1 LRRVSSAVE
10 LPQKDLRHAAF
21 TLSTRFKKGAIFFTP
36 DLETEAVSAN
46 AIYLVTVWAIPV
58 IIAITFHEA
67 AHGFVAHLLGDDT
80 AWWLG
85 RVSFN
90 PAKHIDPFGTI
101 LLPGILLLLR
111 APFLFGYAKPV
122 PVNFR
127 KLRSPRRDMVLVA
140 AAGPAMNIA
149 LAVVAALAFHLVGY
163 LPVTAARWLADN
175 LKNALILNVVLAVFN
190 LFPLP
195 PLDGGRILVGILPKA
210 IAGYVTR
217 LEPYGLAIL
226 IGLLIVLP
234 MLGAQLGIDLS
245 VLSHLIAIAAGAI
258 INVIVHVTGN
268 S

>member
-1 LRRVSSAVE
+1 M
-10 LPQKDLRHAAF
+10 
-21 TLSTRFKKGAIFFTP
+21 TG
-36 DLETEAVSAN
+36 N
-46 AIYLVTVWAIPV
+46 AIYLVTIWAIPV
-58 IIAITFHEA
+58 IVAITFHEA

-80 AWWLG
+80 ASRLG

-122 PVNFR
+122 PVNFQ
-127 KLRSPRRDMVLVA
+127 KLRSPRRDMMLVA
-140 AAGPAMNIA
+140 AAGPAMNIV
-149 LAVVAALAFHLVGY
+149 LAVLAALAFHLVDY

-175 LKNALILNVVLAVFN
+175 LRDTLILNVVLAVFN

-210 IAGYVTR
+210 IAAGVAR

-226 IGLLIVLP
+226 IGLLIILP
-234 MLGAQLGIDLS
+234 MLGAQLGVDLS
-245 VLSHLIAIAAGAI
+245 FLSHLIAIAANAVIGAI
-258 INVIVHVTGN
+258 VQVTGN
-268 S
+268 G